1 MIGLQREYAIKKK
14 LTQRLYWIYIC
25 INPNP
30 GKTLITLNCLH
41 RPADGMFD
49 FSQGNTLS
57 GNF

>member
-1 MIGLQREYAIKKK
+1 MRPEKEKK

-30 GKTLITLNCLH
+30 GKTLITLNCLY
-41 RPADGMFD
+41 RPANGMFD